1 MNNEK
6 YNQIIDEVW
15 KCFSNVRKS
24 MLMLKPPASEN
35 KLREYIEWYEQI
47 TTKEEFIN
55 KCKTDPEFSEKW
67 ELKIEERELSDCER
81 LWICSQRH
89 HIRFGTNDGPT
100 WYNPDNPDRD
110 KLKWMT
116 EDQRQLCDSKNIPNK
131 LITITYNNETIEVYE

>member
-1 MNNEK
+1 MNKEK

-55 KCKTDPEFSEKW
+55 KCKTDPEFSERW
-67 ELKIEERELSDCER
+67 GLKIKERELTLEER
-81 LWICSQRH
+81 YNIW
-89 HIRFGTNDGPT
+89 FTNNYETGMERYFDPNRLPDFDNEYYEPT
-100 WYNPDNPDRD
+100 P
-110 KLKWMT
+110 T
-116 EDQRQLCDSKNIPNK
+116 K
-131 LITITYNNETIEVYE
+131 LITVTYNNQTIEVY

>member
-55 KCKTDPEFSEKW
+55 KCKTDPEFSERW
-67 ELKIEERELSDCER
+67 GLKIKERELTLEER
-81 LWICSQRH
+81 YNIWFNNNYETGMERYFDPNRLPD
-89 HIRFGTNDGPT
+89 FDNEYYEPT
-100 WYNPDNPDRD
+100 P
-110 KLKWMT
+110 T
-116 EDQRQLCDSKNIPNK
+116 K
-131 LITITYNNETIEVYE
+131 LITVTYNNQTIEVY